1 MRLKHVCIVTIVFFI
16 FLILGCSNTT
26 VKEGK
31 GLESEFPPTMNGLV
45 RIDGIEYLM
54 EEGNY
59 HWERKKGLETEV
71 VSTDHASPYQMAN
84 QIKSISAK
92 PNETID
98 IKIEGEPEISVY
110 LWDENGR
117 EKEIEQAANQIT
129 VPSSKGKYI
138 YEVLAEWSNGTVSYA
153 FVIDNE

>member
-1 MRLKHVCIVTIVFFI
+1 MRLKHVCIVTIVFSI
-16 FLILGCSNTT
+16 FLILGCSNTA

-31 GLESEFPPTMNGLV
+31 GLESEFPPTMTGLV
-45 RIDGIEYLM
+45 RIDGIEYQM

-98 IKIEGEPEISVY
+98 IKIEEEPEISVY
-110 LWDENGR
+110 LWNENGR
-117 EKEIEQAANQIT
+117 EKEIEQAANQVT

-153 FVIDNE
+153 FVIDIE